1 MAPTSSPAIER
12 WAKVWFTICS
22 DKFADSLCQCRPE
35 RVRMLHI
42 GERLGR
48 RGASARSQS
57 IQFATGTG
65 GQAAN
70 PNRGMRAAHKMKSIW
85 SDSSRQHLRD
95 RVPDRIRV
103 EVDFKD
109 PIGLYAWRANRSLN
123 GMKANKKCRMEWA
136 ECLREAGRC
145 PFQCCKGFERYI
157 CI

>member
-1 MAPTSSPAIER
+1 MR
-12 WAKVWFTICS
+12 
-22 DKFADSLCQCRPE
+22 R
-35 RVRMLHI
+35 I
-42 GERLGR
+42 GEGLGR

-95 RVPDRIRV
+95 RVPDKIRV

-109 PIGLYAWRANRSLN
+109 PIGLYARRANRSLN